1 MVDVLVGQLAAR
13 RRVLRMSQAQLA
25 AASGVPQSEI
35 SRIERGRTR
44 PSIDRLRRLAD
55 ALGVSLTLAAGESR
69 VLPEEADGRPIGA
82 LDQADQPERSILSV
96 PSGPEWDAVIAAA
109 VRLQRLLPDATL
121 VGGTAA
127 SVYVRH
133 RISHDADHVL
143 GDLRDRFDSVRA
155 ELEAAVGW
163 QTARVT
169 RPVQILGSLDGIET
183 GIRQLRRSAPLETQ
197 EIETDHGTLRL
208 PTRAE
213 ILRIKA
219 FLVVDRNATRDYL
232 DVAALWDGMSLDAAL
247 DALALMDA
255 LYPQS
260 GDPGAVRQQLIRQLA
275 DPRPYDL
282 DEIRLVDYKGLAT
295 RWTDWPAVVEACTD
309 ASAAMLRAIADGTP
323 GWTDLA

>member
-1 MVDVLVGQLAAR
+1 MTQG
-13 RRVLRMSQAQLA
+13 QLA

-35 SRIERGRTR
+35 SRIERGRTQ

-55 ALGVSLTLAAGESR
+55 ALGVSVTLATPELE
-69 VLPEEADGRPIGA
+69 VLPPGASGRPIRDLGQMGRGPA
-82 LDQADQPERSILSV
+82 AARTE
-96 PSGPEWDAVIAAA
+96 PEWDAVIAAA

-127 SVYVRH
+127 GVHARH
-133 RISHDADHVL
+133 RVSHDADHVL
-143 GDLRDRFDSVRA
+143 GDLRDRFDRVRA
-155 ELEAAVGW
+155 DLEAAVGW

-183 GIRQLRRSAPLETQ
+183 GVWQLRRTAPLETQ
-197 EIETDHGTLRL
+197 EVETDHGSLRL

-232 DVAALWDGMSLDAAL
+232 DFAALWDGMPADAAL
-247 DALALMDA
+247 ASLAPMDA
-255 LYPQS
+255 LYPQP

-275 DPRPYDL
+275 EPRPYDL
-282 DEIRLVDYKGLAT
+282 GEIRLAEYKGLAA
-295 RWTDWPAVVEACTD
+295 RWVDWSAVVEAGTD
-309 ASAAMLRAIADGTP
+309 ASAAMLRAIAGGLP
-323 GWTDLA
+323 GWNDLG

>member
-1 MVDVLVGQLAAR
+1 MVDILVGQLAAR

-35 SRIERGRTR
+35 SRIERGRTQ

-55 ALGVSLTLAAGESR
+55 ALGVSVTLAARESG
-69 VLPEEADGRPIGA
+69 VLREGGNGRPTGNT
-82 LDQADQPERSILSV
+82 DQARRSIRQV
-96 PSGPEWDAVIAAA
+96 PSEPEWDAVIAAA

-127 SVYVRH
+127 SMHARH
-133 RISHDADHVL
+133 RLSHDADHVL
-143 GDLRDRFDSVRA
+143 GDLRDRFDQVRA
-155 ELEAAVGW
+155 DLEAAVGW
-163 QTARVT
+163 QTTRVT

-197 EIETDHGTLRL
+197 EIDTDLGTLRL

-232 DVAALWDGMSLDAAL
+232 DVAALWDGMSRDAAL
-247 DALALMDA
+247 GALAPLDA
-255 LYPQS
+255 LYPQP

-282 DEIRLVDYKGLAT
+282 DEVRLAEYKWLTA
-295 RWTDWPAVVEACTD
+295 RWTDWATVVETCAD
-309 ASAAMLRAIADGTP
+309 AAAGMLRAIADGLP
-323 GWTDLA
+323 GWTDLG

>member
-13 RRVLRMSQAQLA
+13 RRMLRMSQAQLA

-35 SRIERGRTR
+35 SRIERGRTQ

-55 ALGVSLTLAAGESR
+55 ALGVSVTLAARESG
-69 VLPEEADGRPIGA
+69 VPPEGADGRPTGKPDTA
-82 LDQADQPERSILSV
+82 ERSTLPV
-96 PSGPEWDAVIAAA
+96 TPRPEWDAVIAAA

-127 SVYVRH
+127 SMHARH
-133 RISHDADHVL
+133 RMSHDADHVL
-143 GDLRDRFDSVRA
+143 EDLRDRFDQVRA
-155 ELEAAVGW
+155 DLEAAVGW

-219 FLVVDRNATRDYL
+219 VLVVDRNATRDYL
-232 DVAALWDGMSLDAAL
+232 DVAALWDGLSRDAAL
-247 DALALMDA
+247 GALAPMDA
-255 LYPQS
+255 LYPQP

-275 DPRPYDL
+275 EPRPYDL
-282 DEIRLVDYKGLAT
+282 DELRLAEYKWLAA
-295 RWTDWPAVVEACTD
+295 RWTNWVAVVEACAD
-309 ASAAMLRAIADGTP
+309 ASAGMLGAIADGLP
-323 GWTDLA
+323 GWDDLG